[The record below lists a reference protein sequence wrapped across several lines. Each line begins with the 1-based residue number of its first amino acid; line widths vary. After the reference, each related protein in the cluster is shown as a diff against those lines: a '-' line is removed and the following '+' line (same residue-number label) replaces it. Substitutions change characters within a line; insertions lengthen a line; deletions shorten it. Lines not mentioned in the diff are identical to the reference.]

1 MEETAIKL
9 EAKFFTEEEEALL
22 AARGYYRGRGDRA
35 GSSRSA
41 SGSWSDA
48 KGSSKEEVK
57 MPLNPTGQDGERP
70 LCRTCG
76 SYQHMMQD
84 FPHSWERMK
93 GKALLAGLEDS
104 EEESF
109 ILTNKDG
116 MSGEKDNI
124 ILFTGNKKKIR
135 SLGSE
140 TLGLLLLDN
149 G

>member
-1 MEETAIKL
+1 
-9 EAKFFTEEEEALL
+9 
-22 AARGYYRGRGDRA
+22 
-35 GSSRSA
+35 
-41 SGSWSDA
+41 
-48 KGSSKEEVK
+48 

-93 GKALLAGLEDS
+93 GKALLAGLEDM
-104 EEESF
+104 
-109 ILTNKDG
+109 TNKDG
-116 MSGEKDNI
+116 MSREKDNI

-140 TLGLLLLDN
+140 NFLST
-149 G
+149 